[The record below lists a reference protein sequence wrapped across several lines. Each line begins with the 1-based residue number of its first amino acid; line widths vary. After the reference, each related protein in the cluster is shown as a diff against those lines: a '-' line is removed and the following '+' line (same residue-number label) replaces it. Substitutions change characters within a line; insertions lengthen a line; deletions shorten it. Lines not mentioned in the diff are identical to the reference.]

1 MKILSNVSTS
11 KDIVNKIT
19 ADLLIKSKIYNE
31 LTTST
36 IKRVVRCYFKID
48 TTLVYTAGQPRYWNY
63 YTNIPDEE
71 ALVFTLVDSSNESYL
86 DQYDYHYFKVN
97 SSSAP
102 SKIYFDISWKGISL
116 GRCCINSSS
125 SGDATSIYKTF
136 LYVYYAKNDKLYFSL
151 TSKLLAAF
159 NTNVSWQY
167 STNISDPSKI
177 KFVPVTESD
186 SQYFSKYDISGFILI
201 SQPSDGRT
209 NIPFYIYYG
218 DEQLPGYAY
227 VCFSSRTYINSTVE
241 WTSIITDHSSTAMS
255 GLNETTFVETMMPVG
270 HIITT
275 TDSSFDPNVEY
286 TATTWEMIPNGLF
299 LESSSTAGVEK
310 LPGVPNITGTISC
323 DNGVVPFSNAN
334 GVLASNTDTVSLT
347 VQSTDTTYTLSMN
360 QSIVAAYDRFVSWTI
375 TTNIPDDRLTLEAY
389 DSSQSNYYTTLTKS
403 GFTLSKANS
412 TAWTGGSGNPLYVS
426 LYFTKND
433 NTKEKIGDISVWMSS
448 NYSVKTTLNWSY
460 TESLTSS
467 SVGESITFDSSNSN
481 SIYGS
486 SSTVQPHS
494 LTVIM
499 WKRTA

>member
-1 MKILSNVSTS
+1 MKILSNVNES

-19 ADLLIKSKIYNE
+19 ADSLIKSKIYNE

-48 TTLVYTAGQPRYWNY
+48 ATLVYTVGQPRYWNY

-71 ALVFTLVDSSNESYL
+71 SLEFTLADSSNELYL
-86 DQYDYHYFKVN
+86 DQYDYHYFRVN
-97 SSSAP
+97 SESAP
-102 SKIYFDISWKGISL
+102 SKIYFDITWRGISL

-125 SGDATSIYKTF
+125 SGEATSIYKTF
-136 LYVYYAKNDKLYFSL
+136 LYVYYAKDDQLYFNL

-159 NTNVSWQY
+159 NVNVSWQY
-167 STNISDPSKI
+167 STNISDTSKI

-186 SQYFSKYDISGFILI
+186 SQYFSKYDLSGFILT
-201 SQPSDGRT
+201 SAPSDRT
-209 NIPFYIYYG
+209 NIPFYVYYG

-227 VCFSSRTYINSTVE
+227 VCFSYRTYINSTIE
-241 WTSIITDHSSTAMS
+241 WTSEISDHSSTAMS
-255 GLNETTFVETMMPVG
+255 GLNEAKFIEAMMPVG
-270 HIITT
+270 HIIQT
-275 TDSSFDPNVEY
+275 TDSSFDPNIKY
-286 TATTWEMIPNGLF
+286 TGTTWEMIPNGMF
-299 LESSSTAGVEK
+299 LESSSVAGIEK
-310 LPGVPNITGTISC
+310 QPGVPNITGTISC
-323 DNGVVPFSNAN
+323 DNGVVPFNITN
-334 GVLASNTDTVSLT
+334 GALVSNTVTVSPT

-412 TAWTGGSGNPLYVS
+412 TAWTGGSENPLYVT

-433 NTKEKIGDISVWMSS
+433 NTKQKIADISIWMSS
-448 NYSVKTTLNWSY
+448 NYSVKSTINWSY
-460 TESLTSS
+460 TESASTS
-467 SVGESITFDSSNSN
+467 SVGKIINFDSSNSSN
-481 SIYGS
+481 IYS
-486 SSTVQPHS
+486 NLSTVQPHS